1 METDRAGKLVEFSKG
16 FQNLQN
22 KCFVNVD
29 SENAMHTHDHLRD
42 LG

>member
-1 METDRAGKLVEFSKG
+1 METDRAGEFVEFSKG

-22 KCFVNVD
+22 QCFVNVE
-29 SENAMHTHDHLRD
+29 SENDMHMHDHLRD